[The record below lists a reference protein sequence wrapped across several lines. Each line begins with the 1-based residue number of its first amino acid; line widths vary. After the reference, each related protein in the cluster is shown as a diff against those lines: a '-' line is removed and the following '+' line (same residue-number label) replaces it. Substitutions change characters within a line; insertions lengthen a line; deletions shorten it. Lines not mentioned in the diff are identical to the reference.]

1 MSTSQ
6 LSIAIFGNTNNYP
19 LLLAQG
25 LKELGHSVRLLIN
38 RKETLHRPEAR
49 YPEWSNAYPDWI
61 VDCSSITDEDIAF
74 ETPAIDQAVH
84 HLTHNVD
91 LVILNDVGP
100 AFAGYLKVPH
110 AVVLTGSDLAHYANY
125 SSLSMRT
132 SMWDPEFKRS
142 PQGRRYL
149 SRFSDFVARQRDGIL
164 AADLVCY
171 GQRGMVPSG
180 DMLLDD
186 IGVVDR
192 RRLMLHFANTIDLK
206 PQPAPQNERLTLLC
220 GSRIVFRPDLHPELG
235 AIDFKGTDVLLNGF
249 AQYIKAGGKG
259 VLRLPRKGQD
269 LESAVSLIAELN
281 IADHIEWLDEMPLS
295 RFYQEMAAADLICD
309 QFGSSFPGMVTTDAY
324 ALARPVIANLR
335 NQIFGQRFSE
345 PLPGFNAITPEQIC
359 EHLERLEGNRNLL
372 MEMGER
378 SRFYAEQFLS
388 PQKMAE
394 QLIARMEN

>member
-1 MSTSQ
+1 MRQ
-6 LSIAIFGNTNNYP
+6 LSIAIFGNINNYP

-25 LKELGHSVRLLIN
+25 LNKLGHSVRLLVN

-100 AFAGYLKVPH
+100 AFAGYLKAPH
-110 AVVLTGSDLAHYANY
+110 AVVLTGSDLAYYANY
-125 SSLSMRT
+125 SSLTKLTRI
-132 SMWDPEFKRS
+132 WDPEFKRG

-149 SRFSDFVARQRDGIL
+149 SRFSDFIARQRDGIL

-180 DMLLDD
+180 DKLLDD

-192 RRLMLHFANTIDLK
+192 RRLMLYIANTIDLK
-206 PQPAPQNERLTLLC
+206 PQPAPQNERMTLLC
-220 GSRIVFRPDLHPELG
+220 GSRIVYLSDRNPALS
-235 AIDFKGTDVLLNGF
+235 AMDFKGTDVLLNGF
-249 AQYIKAGGKG
+249 AQYIKGGGKG
-259 VLRLPRKGQD
+259 VLRLPSKGQD
-269 LESAVSLIAELN
+269 LESAISLIVELN
-281 IADHIEWLDEMPLS
+281 IENYIEWLDEMPLS
-295 RFYQEMAAADLICD
+295 RFYQEMAKADLICD

-324 ALARPVIANLR
+324 ALARPVMANLR
-335 NQIFGQRFSE
+335 NENFGQIFSE

-378 SRFYAEQFLS
+378 SRLYAEQFLS

>member
-1 MSTSQ
+1 MSTRQ

-25 LKELGHSVRLLIN
+25 LKEIGHNVRLLIN
-38 RKETLHRPEAR
+38 RKDILHRPEAR
-49 YPEWSNAYPDWI
+49 YSDWSNAYPDWI
-61 VDCSSITDEDIAF
+61 VDCSGITDEDIAF
-74 ETPAIDQAVH
+74 ETPAINQVLH

-100 AFAGYLKVPH
+100 AFASYLKAPH
-110 AVVLTGSDLAHYANY
+110 AVILTGSDLAYYANY

-142 PQGRRYL
+142 PKGRSYL
-149 SRFSDFVARQRDGIL
+149 SRFSDFVTRQRDGIL

-206 PQPAPQNERLTLLC
+206 PEPAAQNKRLTLLC
-220 GSRIVFRPDLHPELG
+220 GSRIVYRPGLNPALS
-235 AIDFKGTDVLLNGF
+235 AIDFKGTDVLLIGF
-249 AQYIKAGGKG
+249 AQYIKAGGNG

-269 LESAVSLIAELN
+269 LESAISLIAELN
-281 IADHIEWLDEMPLS
+281 IENYIEWLNEMPLS
-295 RFYQEMAAADLICD
+295 RFYNEMAAADLICD

-324 ALARPVIANLR
+324 ALARPVMANLR
-335 NQIFGQRFSE
+335 NEIFGQRFSE
-345 PLPGFNAITPEQIC
+345 PLPGFSAITPEQIC
-359 EHLERLEGNRNLL
+359 EHLKRLEGDRNLL
-372 MEMGER
+372 LEMGAK
-378 SRFYAEQFLS
+378 SRLYAEQFLS

-394 QLIARMEN
+394 QLIARMEG